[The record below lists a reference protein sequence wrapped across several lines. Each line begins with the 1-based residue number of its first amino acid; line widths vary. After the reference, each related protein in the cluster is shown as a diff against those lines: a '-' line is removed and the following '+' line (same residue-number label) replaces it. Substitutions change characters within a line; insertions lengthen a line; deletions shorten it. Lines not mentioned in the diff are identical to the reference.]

1 LWFASEKQKKPEL
14 GQQEDEFINN
24 QFEFIQKQFNERKN
38 EFWLSQEKKRN
49 INAVTGAFD
58 AWKDSLDKEMISLK
72 KENKLKPFEDFWK
85 EKLTEF
91 EGQLI
96 GENTRANLSVFFE
109 ESFRSVMV
117 ESDEETIKAWKTLEA
132 SDKFKQY
139 RDGGKKQ

>member
-117 ESDEETIKAWKTLEA
+117 ESDEETIKTWKTLEA